1 VPGDGYLGLNA
12 AQGIESRGLFKAK
25 TLEVGASCCGV
36 TRWTFCASRSAALR
50 PAMTLLRRVFNS
62 RKPGSTAGGVSPRGC
77 ISGGPHHR
85 CIYFPQEFERMR
97 KDRKTRNSD
106 RKTTN
111 RKNFLRVERLEARLA
126 LTTAPIAL
134 NDYYHSEANE
144 PLEIPATGIL
154 SNDTSSSGGALSAG
168 LFSGPAN
175 GTLELNEDGSFS
187 YTPDTDFE
195 GLDSFL
201 YFANDGA
208 SDSMLAAVTIEVG
221 PENETPVATNDLFTV
236 GEDGVLTVD
245 AAGGLLA
252 NDSDADGD
260 VMTPTIT
267 LEPLHGSVVLNAD
280 GSFSYTPDADFNGLD
295 GFSYVVS
302 DGIDSSEVASATI
315 VVTPAND
322 EPVGVNDEYTTAED
336 TPLSIAAPGVL
347 VNDTDVDGDALAA
360 ILVNPPQHGQLTLGA
375 DGGVVYTPDAN
386 FHGVDGFS
394 YRANDGSAD
403 SDATAVTIHVT
414 PVADAPVGTADAY
427 VTDEDV
433 ALVVDVASGVLAN
446 DNDGDGDPL
455 TVSVVTGPASGA
467 LTLNADGS
475 FEYVPNAN
483 FHGSDSFVYQASD
496 GTLTSEAV
504 TVSLTINPVND
515 APIGAADEFAAD
527 EDTALVVDAANG
539 LLANDSD
546 ADGEALTVSLVSGPA
561 NGALALN
568 PDGSFSYTPN
578 ADFFGSDSFVYQAS
592 DGTLTSEAV
601 TVTLTVAPI
610 NDGPVSVGDE
620 YSTGED
626 TLLTVDAANG
636 VLANDSDVDGDTL
649 TATLVSGT
657 ANGELTLNPDGSF
670 SYSPNENFHGS
681 DSFVYQASDGTLAGE
696 AVTVTIDVCP
706 ANDAPT
712 TAAEAYTL
720 DEDTTLTVDALA
732 GVLANDSDIDGDS
745 LTASVVNGPANGE
758 LTLNADGSFSYTPN
772 ANFSGT
778 DSFVYEASDGGLESQ
793 GTVTLTINP
802 IAEAPIAA
810 IDHYST
816 GEDVPLVIGVG
827 MGVLAN
833 DLNTEGG
840 EMTAEVITAPAHGSL
855 TLNPDGSFSFTPE
868 ANYHGSDSFTYK
880 AVSNGQEVIA
890 AANIVIEPLNDAPVA
905 VDDAVTIV
913 GAGIEGA
920 DGNVLA
926 NDSDLDGDSLT
937 PSLVSGPANG
947 SLTLYSDGSFDY
959 TPTEGF
965 LGTDSFRYQIFDGM
979 ANSNIATVTLQ
990 VEAEAPAEEIPP
1002 VEEAPPVEETPP
1014 AEETP
1019 PCAEAPP
1026 TEEVPPTEE
1035 APPTEEVPPVE
1046 EELPTEEMPPT
1057 EETPTEEVPP
1067 VEEEL
1072 PTEETPPTEEAPPTE
1087 EEPTEEE
1094 PTCEETPPTEET
1106 PPEEIPP
1113 TEEAPPE
1120 ETPPTVE
1127 NVRPSAANDVFT
1139 TPAGTALTV
1148 PAAGGLLANDADPEG
1163 APMTAT
1169 LFSQPLHGTVTVAAD
1184 GSFVYT
1190 PADGYVGMDA
1200 FMYRTSDGENW
1211 SAMAAVTVYVTPA
1224 DVPEEA
1230 PMPEEEPAPPAEEQ
1244 PGTDPTD
1251 PAEGCD
1257 MGERLGRF
1265 LANARHS
1272 SRFVHVRAVDLIF
1285 ERVGRKR

>member
-1 VPGDGYLGLNA
+1 
-12 AQGIESRGLFKAK
+12 
-25 TLEVGASCCGV
+25 
-36 TRWTFCASRSAALR
+36 
-50 PAMTLLRRVFNS
+50 
-62 RKPGSTAGGVSPRGC
+62 
-77 ISGGPHHR
+77 
-85 CIYFPQEFERMR
+85 MR
-97 KDRKTRNSD
+97 KDRKTRNSA
-106 RKTTN
+106 RQTTN

-134 NDYYHSEANE
+134 NDYYHSEVNDS
-144 PLEIPATGIL
+144 LEIPAAGIL

-175 GTLELNEDGSFS
+175 GTLELNEDGSFI
-187 YTPDTDFE
+187 YTPEADFE

-221 PENETPVATNDLFTV
+221 PENEAPVATNDMFTV
-236 GEDGVLTVD
+236 GEDAVLTVD

-260 VMTPTIT
+260 AITPTIT

-280 GSFSYTPDADFNGLD
+280 GSFSYTPDANFNGLD
-295 GFSYVVS
+295 GFSYLVS
-302 DGIDSSEVASATI
+302 DGIDSSEIASATI

-322 EPVGVNDEYTTAED
+322 DPVGINDEYTTAED
-336 TPLSIAAPGVL
+336 TPLEIAAPGVL

-375 DGGVVYTPDAN
+375 DGGVIYTPDADFN
-386 FHGVDGFS
+386 GVDGFS

-403 SDATAVTIHVT
+403 SDATAVTIVVT
-414 PVADAPVGTADAY
+414 PVADAPVG
-427 VTDEDV
+427 E
-433 ALVVDVASGVLAN
+433 S
-446 DNDGDGDPL
+446 
-455 TVSVVTGPASGA
+455 
-467 LTLNADGS
+467 
-475 FEYVPNAN
+475 
-483 FHGSDSFVYQASD
+483 
-496 GTLTSEAV
+496 
-504 TVSLTINPVND
+504 
-515 APIGAADEFAAD
+515 DEFAGD

-539 LLANDSD
+539 LLANDND
-546 ADGEALTVSLVSGPA
+546 ADGDPMTVSLVSGPA
-561 NGALALN
+561 SGALVLN

-578 ADFFGSDSFVYQAS
+578 ADFYGNDSFVYQAS
-592 DGTLTSEAV
+592 DGTLTSDPV

-649 TATLVSGT
+649 TVSLVSGT
-657 ANGELTLNPDGSF
+657 ANGELTLNADGSF
-670 SYSPNENFHGS
+670 SYSPNENFNGS
-681 DSFVYQASDGTLAGE
+681 DSFVYQASDGTLTGE
-696 AVTVTIDVCP
+696 ATTVTIDVCP

-712 TAAEAYTL
+712 TAADAYTL
-720 DEDTTLTVDALA
+720 DEDTTLTVNALT

-745 LTASVVNGPANGE
+745 LTASVVSGPANGE

-793 GTVTLTINP
+793 ATVTLTINP

-833 DLNTEGG
+833 DLNAEGG
-840 EMTAEVITAPAHGSL
+840 EMTAEIVTGPAHGTL
-855 TLNPDGSFSFTPE
+855 TMNPDGSFSFTPE

-905 VDDAVTIV
+905 ANDEVTIV
-913 GAGIEGA
+913 GAGEEGP

-926 NDSDLDGDSLT
+926 NDSDIDGDELT
-937 PSLVSGPANG
+937 PVLVVGPANG
-947 SLTLYSDGSFDY
+947 SLTLNSDGSFDY

-965 LGTDSFRYQIFDGM
+965 TGDDAFQYQVFDGK
-979 ANSNIATVTLQ
+979 ANSNVATVTLQ
-990 VEAEAPAEEIPP
+990 VEA
-1002 VEEAPPVEETPP
+1002 APPEEMPLPEEVPPTEETP
-1014 AEETP
+1014 EETP

-1026 TEEVPPTEE
+1026 TEEAPPEE
-1035 APPTEEVPPVE
+1035 APPTEETPPAE
-1046 EELPTEEMPPT
+1046 EAPPT
-1057 EETPTEEVPP
+1057 GETPTEEVPP
-1067 VEEEL
+1067 TEETPPTGET
-1072 PTEETPPTEEAPPTE
+1072 PTEETPPTEEVPPTE
-1087 EEPTEEE
+1087 EIPPTGETPTEEE
-1094 PTCEETPPTEET
+1094 PTCEETPPTEEA
-1106 PPEEIPP
+1106 PP
-1113 TEEAPPE
+1113 EEAPP
-1120 ETPPTVE
+1120 VE
-1127 NVRPSAANDVFT
+1127 NLRPTAANDVFT

-1148 PAAGGLLANDADPEG
+1148 PAAGLLANDSDPEG

-1169 LFSQPLHGTVTVAAD
+1169 VFGQPLHGTVTVAAD

-1190 PADGYVGMDA
+1190 PAEGFTGMDA
-1200 FMYRTSDGENW
+1200 FMYRTSDGTNW

-1224 DVPEEA
+1224 EA
-1230 PMPEEEPAPPAEEQ
+1230 PAEAPTPDPEPAPPAEEL
-1244 PGTDPTD
+1244 PSNENPEPTEPED
-1251 PAEGCD
+1251 DCHVGEG
-1257 MGERLGRF
+1257 MLNF
-1265 LANARHS
+1265 LARAQG
-1272 SRFVHVRAVDLIF
+1272 SRFVHVRAVDMIF